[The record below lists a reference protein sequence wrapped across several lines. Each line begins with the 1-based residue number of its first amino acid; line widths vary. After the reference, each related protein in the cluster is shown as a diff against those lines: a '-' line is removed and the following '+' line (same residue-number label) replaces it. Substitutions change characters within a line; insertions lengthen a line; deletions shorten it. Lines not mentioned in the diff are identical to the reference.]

1 MLREIPTN
9 DNLIL
14 STKSQK
20 IQKGGA
26 PKHMASANQTQ
37 AQLKHIWCKATWAVI
52 RFYPT
57 VRILTAMLREIP
69 TNDNLILSIKSE
81 KIQKGRAPKHMASAN
96 QTQAQLK
103 HIWCKATWGV
113 IRFYPTV
120 RILTAML
127 REIPTNDN
135 LILSTKSQ
143 KIQKGSK
150 RQTPKAFM
158 ASAKPTQAQL
168 KHIWCKATWAVIRF
182 YPTVR
187 ILTAM
192 LREIPTNDNL
202 ILSIK
207 SEKIQKA
214 EPQSIIMA
222 SAKPNSGTTQTQLR
236 ESNMGRDQILPYC
249 KNPHCDAQRDS
260 HKW

>member
-14 STKSQK
+14 STKTQK
-20 IQKGGA
+20 IQKCRV
-26 PKHMASANQTQ
+26 PKHMSSAKPTQ
-37 AQLKHIWCKATWAVI
+37 AQLKHIWGKAA
-52 RFYPT
+52 
-57 VRILTAMLREIP
+57 
-69 TNDNLILSIKSE
+69 
-81 KIQKGRAPKHMASAN
+81 
-96 QTQAQLK
+96 
-103 HIWCKATWGV
+103 WGA

-135 LILSTKSQ
+135 LILSTKSE
-143 KIQKGSK
+143 KIQK
-150 RQTPKAFM
+150 RRVPKHM

-168 KHIWCKATWAVIRF
+168 KHIWGKAAWGAMRF

-202 ILSIK
+202 ILSTK
-207 SEKIQKA
+207 SEKIQKRRV
-214 EPQSIIMA
+214 MA
-222 SAKPNSGTTQTQLR
+222 SAKPTQAQLKHIWGKTAWGAMRFYPTVRILTAMFREIPTNDDLILSTKNHPKSSLCQCIEQVYWRSGCEQQGSSRGGLFSAKLRNSQ
-236 ESNMGRDQILPYC
+236 
-249 KNPHCDAQRDS
+249 DS
-260 HKW
+260 VRSVRVVSQCGFLSL